1 MRSTLRAT
9 LAGLLSLA
17 MIACGGGGS
26 VSRDDSGGGGG
37 SDQTGTI
44 TISFEVVDGSGNVV
58 DTNEQQL
65 SASEPWVI
73 NATVQEDSSVVPGE
87 LVTFILPAAGYA
99 TLSPS
104 SGTATT
110 NNDGVASIEVR
121 AGDVGGGFSVVA
133 TTSDSDEFVL
143 NLTSAGDGNQST
155 TDVAK
160 LSVFASTTQLPS
172 SGSDEVEIIVLA
184 QDDANALL
192 EDVQVSFSASS
203 GQLSQRTITTGA
215 DGTARN
221 ILKTLNEPENRDIL
235 VTARA
240 GGITRE
246 LTVNVI
252 GTEVKLNAPS
262 SVILDDSASVTVIVA
277 DSDGKGIP
285 NQPVTLTSDN
295 GNVLLYKDKELSDEN
310 PPVTDPTGQLSIT
323 FKAQNSG
330 IDVITANALNISGSV
345 NISVQQDEF
354 SFTQSPQSD
363 VELGENA
370 PLTITWLREGVPFV
384 GGSVSLN
391 TTRGSLSATQ
401 GVTDANGQISVT
413 ISSANAG
420 PASVYAKG
428 EDGAGSAVNSRTDM
442 EFVATEVD
450 NVIVDASPKSIG
462 PDGQKSTITAVLR
475 DPQGNLVKG
484 KTINFTLDDVTGGSI
499 DPAVAVTDS
508 KGLASTV
515 YTSNTVTTGQDAVVV
530 TATEQQSNI
539 AASTSITVGNR
550 AQFIS
555 LGTGNT
561 IQEPDETSYLKV
573 FTVFVT
579 DVDSNPVSGAELT
592 VTGTPVKYTEL
603 LDPNA
608 GPGDDNFGVRRAAFN
623 KGYWV
628 AFPNAD
634 NFEYWV
640 PEFTQGCA
648 NEDVDSDGLLDPN
661 EDTNGD
667 TELSPGNII
676 SIDGNVTTDENGQ
689 ALIELRYPQTYA
701 AWVTVKISVS
711 TGVSGSESTTSQ
723 FYRLGASNSD
733 LVIENSRP
741 NTNPFGDG
749 LNLVEDPD
757 NPGTLI
763 DDGTGRTCTNTL

>member
-1 MRSTLRAT
+1 MRSTLRAI
-9 LAGLLSLA
+9 LAGLVSLA
-17 MIACGGGGS
+17 MVACGGGGS
-26 VSRDDSGGGGG
+26 VSRDDSGGGSG
-37 SDQTGTI
+37 SDQNGVVTI
-44 TISFEVVDGSGNVV
+44 EFEVLDSSGNSV

-65 SASEPWVI
+65 SASEPWTI
-73 NATVQEDSSVVPGE
+73 NATVKEDSATSSGQ
-87 LVTFILPAAGYA
+87 LVTFTLPVAGYA

-121 AGDVGGGFSVVA
+121 AGDTAGGFSVVA
-133 TTSDSDEFVL
+133 TAADSEEFTL

-155 TDVAK
+155 VDVAK

-184 QDDANALL
+184 QDEANALM
-192 EDVQVSFSASS
+192 ENVEVSFAASS
-203 GQLSQRTITTGA
+203 GQLSQASITTGA

-221 ILKTLNEPENRDIL
+221 ILTTLNEPENREIL
-235 VTARA
+235 ITARA

-246 LTVNVI
+246 LTVNVV
-252 GTEVKLNAPS
+252 GTEIRLNAPS
-262 SVILDDSASVTVIVA
+262 SVILNDSTNITINVA
-277 DSDGKGIP
+277 DSDGQGIP
-285 NQPVTLTSDN
+285 NQPVTLTSAN
-295 GNVLLYKDKELSDEN
+295 GNTLSDET
-310 PPVTDPTGQLSIT
+310 PVTDATGQVSVT
-323 FKAQNSG
+323 FQAENSG
-330 IDVITANALNISGSV
+330 VDVITATALNTSGSV

-354 SFTQSPQSD
+354 SFTQTPQSD
-363 VELGENA
+363 VELGDDA
-370 PLTITWLREGVPFV
+370 SLTITWLREGQPFV
-384 GGSVSLN
+384 GGDISLN
-391 TTRGSLSATQ
+391 TTRGTLSVTQ
-401 GVTDANGQISVT
+401 GVTNANGQFSVT

-420 PASVYAKG
+420 PASIYAKG
-428 EDGAGSAVNSRTDM
+428 EDGAGNIVNSRADM

-450 NVIVDASPKSIG
+450 NIIVDASPKSIG

-530 TATEQQSNI
+530 TATEQQSSI
-539 AASTSITVGNR
+539 AESTSITVGNR

-579 DVDSNPVSGAELT
+579 DVDSNPVSGADLT
-592 VTGTPVKYTEL
+592 ITGTPVKYTEL

-608 GPGDDNFGVRRAAFN
+608 EPGDDNYGVRRAAFN
-623 KGYWV
+623 KGYWS
-628 AFPNAD
+628 PYPSEED
-634 NFEYWV
+634 FEYWV
-640 PEFTQGCA
+640 PVFTQGCA

-667 TELSPGNII
+667 GELSPGNII

-689 ALIELRYPQTYA
+689 ALIELRYPQTYG
-701 AWVTVKISVS
+701 AWVMVKISVS
-711 TGVSGSESTTSQ
+711 TGVTGSESTTSQ
-723 FYRLGASNSD
+723 FYRLGVSNAD

-749 LNLVEDPD
+749 RNFVEDPD
-757 NPGTLI
+757 NPGTMI
-763 DDGTGRTCTNTL
+763 DDGSARTCTNTL